1 MELTPSDGFLA
12 LIALAVIA
20 LVLRYARVI
29 IKTLMVLSGLF
40 FLAIT
45 TVVVTITM
53 GWWEPAVQTA
63 VTVFQAVAR

>member
-12 LIALAVIA
+12 LIALTVIA

-53 GWWEPAVQTA
+53 GWWEPTVQTA
-63 VTVFQAVAR
+63 VTVLQAVVR

>member
-1 MELTPSDGFLA
+1 VELTPIDGLLA
-12 LIALAVIA
+12 LAALAVIA

-53 GWWEPAVQTA
+53 GWWEPTVQTA
-63 VTVFQAVAR
+63 VTVLQAVVR

>member
-53 GWWEPAVQTA
+53 GWWEPTVQTA
-63 VTVFQAVAR
+63 VTVFQAVVR